1 MKLKPIK
8 LYSMAFLATPLR
20 KLESKT
26 KKSRKL
32 SNSSILPDHIGFYKI
47 IGKSAA
53 FFLITILKRIMI

>member
-32 SNSSILPDHIGFYKI
+32 SNSSILPDHIGFYK
-47 IGKSAA
+47 
-53 FFLITILKRIMI
+53 TI